1 MTTGNRQQ
9 IADKVSNLLSVVCCP
24 WSLVCSQTNRKMTI
38 IPYSINRKETW
49 DAFVEMSKNGTF
61 LLKRNF
67 IDYHSDRFF
76 DCSLLIYAGISPDG
90 EFKEKSL
97 TTKDLVAV
105 FPANWDKE
113 RQTVFS
119 HQGLTYGGLVVL
131 PDVTQKEVLDMMQTI
146 VQYYRDMMQAER
158 IVYKPIP
165 YIYSSIPSGEDL
177 YALFRAGARL
187 TRRLVSTCVS
197 MQNPMK
203 MATLRIRQARK
214 AVDHGFYIDRMTEGD
229 TQTLKEY
236 WALLEDVLMKHHN
249 ARPTHT
255 LQEMQLLM
263 SQFPKNIRLYIVR
276 HEKRIAA
283 GIVVFECRK
292 VAHVQYIASGEEGR
306 TFGALDLLFRHLINE
321 RYKQFDYLDLGT
333 SNENDGRYLNEGLI
347 HQKEGFG
354 GRAVCYDTYEIN
366 IAAQDPSKSPR
377 GETSCP
383 EPSSLGELERVS
395 DLDLKRISDSFEP
408 ELTAEVARVMQGGWY
423 LLGEENKRFSKAFA
437 EYCGVKYCV
446 PTGNCLDALTMIL
459 CGYKQLL
466 GWGDDAEV
474 IVPSNTYIASILAV
488 SRAGLQPVL
497 CEPRMEDY
505 LINPDGI
512 EGLITERT
520 KAIMPVHL
528 YGRVCDM
535 KPIMAIAEKHG
546 LKVIEDVAQAQG
558 AMYQGVRAGHL
569 GDAAGFSFYPGKNLG
584 ALGDAGCVTTD
595 DEALADYVRAM
606 SNYGSDEK
614 YVNRMKGINSR
625 MDEIQAA
632 VLCLKL
638 KRLDADNEA
647 RRKVAQAYSEGIV
660 NPLITLPAMPSDA
673 KENVWHI
680 YPIRTPERNLLR
692 EYLSREGI
700 GTMVHY
706 PIPPHQQQAY
716 SEWNDRSYPLSE
728 RIHQEILSLPM
739 SPLMTDNEIR
749 RVIEAVNRFSL

>member
-1 MTTGNRQQ
+1 
-9 IADKVSNLLSVVCCP
+9 
-24 WSLVCSQTNRKMTI
+24 MTI

-67 IDYHSDRFF
+67 MDYHSDRFF
-76 DCSLLIYAGISPDG
+76 DCSLLIYSGISPDE
-90 EFKEKSL
+90 EFKERRL

-113 RQTVFS
+113 HQTVYS
-119 HQGLTYGGLVVL
+119 HQGLTYGGLLVL
-131 PDVTQKEVLDMMQTI
+131 PEVTQKEVMDMMQAI

-197 MQNPMK
+197 MSNPMK
-203 MATLRIRQARK
+203 MSTLRIRQARK
-214 AVDHGFYIDRMTEGD
+214 AVDNGFYIDRMTEGD
-229 TQTLKEY
+229 TETLREF
-236 WALLEDVLMKHHN
+236 WTLLEEVLEKYHH
-249 ARPTHT
+249 AQPTHT
-255 LQEMQLLM
+255 FREMSLLM
-263 SQFPKNIRLYIVR
+263 SQFPKNIKLYIVR
-276 HEKRIAA
+276 HEKSIVA
-283 GIVVFECRK
+283 GSVIFEWRK

-354 GRAVCYDTYEIN
+354 GRAVCYDTYEVN
-366 IAAQDPSKSPR
+366 IASPVPFQGGVNGDFSPSP
-377 GETSCP
+377 
-383 EPSSLGELERVS
+383 LEKAGVRLVPY
-395 DLDLKRISDSFEP
+395 LDLQRISKSFEP
-408 ELTAEVARVMQGGWY
+408 ELTAEVSRVVQGGWY
-423 LLGEENKRFSKAFA
+423 LLGQENKRFSKAFA
-437 EYCGVKYCV
+437 EYCGSRYCV

-459 CGYKQLL
+459 SAYKQML
-466 GWGDDAEV
+466 GWTDDAEV

-488 SRAGLQPVL
+488 SRARLQPVL
-497 CEPRMEDY
+497 CEPRLEDY
-505 LINPDGI
+505 LINPENI
-512 EGLITERT
+512 EALITERT
-520 KAIMPVHL
+520 RAIMVVHL

-535 KPIMAIAEKHG
+535 KPIMETARKHG

-558 AMYQGVRAGHL
+558 AVYEGVRTGHL

-606 SNYGSDEK
+606 ANYGSKEK
-614 YVNRMKGINSR
+614 YLNEMKGLNSR

-638 KRLDADNEA
+638 KRLDADNEV
-647 RRKVAQAYSEGIV
+647 RRKVAQAYSEGIT
-660 NPLITLPAMPSDA
+660 NPLITLPTQCEDPLQ
-673 KENVWHI
+673 NVWHV
-680 YPIRTPERNLLR
+680 YPIRTPERNHLR
-692 EYLSREGI
+692 EYLSQKGI

-706 PIPPHQQQAY
+706 PVPPHRQKAY

-728 RIHQEILSLPM
+728 HIHREILSLPM
-739 SPLMTDNEIR
+739 SPVMEEEEIR
-749 RVIEAVNRFSL
+749 RVVEVLNAYSV

>member
-1 MTTGNRQQ
+1 
-9 IADKVSNLLSVVCCP
+9 
-24 WSLVCSQTNRKMTI
+24 MTI

-49 DAFVEMSKNGTF
+49 DAFVELSKNGTF

-67 IDYHSDRFF
+67 MDYHSDRFF
-76 DCSLLIYAGISPDG
+76 DCSLLIYSGISPDG

-113 RQTVFS
+113 QQTVYS

-131 PDVTQKEVLDMMQTI
+131 PEVTQKEVMDMMQAI
-146 VQYYRDMMQAER
+146 LQYYRDYMQAER
-158 IVYKPIP
+158 LIYKPIP

-187 TRRLVSTCVS
+187 SRRLVSTCVS
-197 MQNPMK
+197 MHNPMK

-229 TQTLKEY
+229 TQTLREY
-236 WALLEDVLMKHHN
+236 WALLTDVLKRYHN
-249 ARPTHT
+249 AKPTHT

-276 HEKRIAA
+276 RDKEIVA
-283 GIVVFECRK
+283 GIVVFECRT

-306 TFGALDLLFRHLINE
+306 TYGALDLLFRHLINE
-321 RYKQFDYLDLGT
+321 RYKQFEYVDFGT
-333 SNENDGRYLNEGLI
+333 SNEDEGRYLNEGLI

-354 GRAVCYDTYEIN
+354 GRAVCYDTYEIE
-366 IAAQDPSKSPR
+366 IAKALISNEEGAQNGN
-377 GETSCP
+377 GEKAP
-383 EPSSLGELERVS
+383 VKY
-395 DLDLKRISDSFEP
+395 LDLKRISNSFEP
-408 ELTAEVARVMQGGWY
+408 ELTAEVSRVVQGGWY
-423 LLGEENKRFSKAFA
+423 LLGQENKRFSEAFA
-437 EYCGVKYCV
+437 AYCGAKYCV

-459 CGYKQLL
+459 VAYKRQL

-497 CEPRMEDY
+497 CEPRLEDY
-505 LINPDGI
+505 LINPDNI
-512 EGLITERT
+512 EGLISERT

-535 KPIMAIAEKHG
+535 KPIKAIAEKYG
-546 LKVIEDVAQAQG
+546 LKVVEDVAQAQG
-558 AMYQGVRAGHL
+558 AVYEGVRAGHL

-584 ALGDAGCVTTD
+584 ALGDAGCIVTD

-606 SNYGSDEK
+606 ANYGSQEK
-614 YVNRMKGINSR
+614 YLNEMKGLNSR

-638 KRLDADNEA
+638 GRLDADNEA
-647 RRKVAQAYSEGIV
+647 RRKVAKAYSEGIT
-660 NPLITLPAMPSDA
+660 NPLISLPAMPSESG
-673 KENVWHI
+673 ENVWHI
-680 YPIRTPERNLLR
+680 YPIRTPERDRLR
-692 EYLSREGI
+692 EYLSREGVE
-700 GTMVHY
+700 TMIHY
-706 PIPPHQQQAY
+706 PVPPHKQKAY
-716 SEWNDRSYPLSE
+716 SEWNDRTYPISE
-728 RIHQEILSLPM
+728 QIHQEILSLPI
-739 SPLMTDNEIR
+739 SPVMKEEEIR
-749 RVIEAVNRFSL
+749 RVVEVLNAYNS